1 MKLPP
6 TDRPT
11 PLLAAALMVALAAPL
26 GGCANDDE
34 MDRLRADIQ
43 ANREAAARAQSTADN
58 ALHNSKEAINAAN
71 AANSRI
77 DRMFKKAMY
86 K

>member
-1 MKLPP
+1 MN
-6 TDRPT
+6 RFI
-11 PLLAAALMVALAAPL
+11 ALTALATVMTI
-26 GGCANDDE
+26 GSGCANNDE

-43 ANREAAARAQSTADN
+43 ANRDAAARAQSTADN
-58 ALHNSKEAINAAN
+58 ALHNSQEALNAAN
-71 AANSRI
+71 AANTRI

>member
-1 MKLPP
+1 MNRL
-6 TDRPT
+6 TT
-11 PLLAAALMVALAAPL
+11 IAGTLALASVVTL
-26 GGCANDDE
+26 SSGCANNDE

-43 ANREAAARAQSTADN
+43 ANRDAAARAQSTADN
-58 ALHNSKEAINAAN
+58 ALHNSQEALNSAN
-71 AANSRI
+71 AANTRI

>member
-1 MKLPP
+1 MNRFTAHTTLI
-6 TDRPT
+6 
-11 PLLAAALMVALAAPL
+11 ALAATMVIST
-26 GGCANDDE
+26 GCANNDE

-43 ANREAAARAQSTADN
+43 ANRDAAARSQSTADS
-58 ALHNSKEAINAAN
+58 ALHNSQEALNAAN
-71 AANSRI
+71 AANTRI

>member
-1 MKLPP
+1 MQTLTKTIAIL
-6 TDRPT
+6 T
-11 PLLAAALMVALAAPL
+11 LAGASLSIT
-26 GGCANDDE
+26 GCANNDE

-43 ANREAAARAQSTADN
+43 SNRDAAARAQATAED
-58 ALHNSKEAINAAN
+58 ADHRSKEALNAAN
-71 AANSRI
+71 AANARI

>member
-1 MKLPP
+1 MNRL
-6 TDRPT
+6 TT
-11 PLLAAALMVALAAPL
+11 IAGTLAIATVVTLSS
-26 GGCANDDE
+26 GCANNDE

-43 ANREAAARAQSTADN
+43 ANRDAAARAQSTADN
-58 ALHNSKEAINAAN
+58 ALHNSQEALNSAN
-71 AANSRI
+71 AANTRI

>member
-1 MKLPP
+1 MN
-6 TDRPT
+6 RFI
-11 PLLAAALMVALAAPL
+11 ALTALATVMTISS
-26 GGCANDDE
+26 GCANNDE

-43 ANREAAARAQSTADN
+43 ANRDAAARAQSTADN
-58 ALHNSKEAINAAN
+58 ALHNSQEALNSSNAAN
-71 AANSRI
+71 TRI

>member
-1 MKLPP
+1 MQALTFKLA
-6 TDRPT
+6 T
-11 PLLAAALMVALAAPL
+11 LALAAASITL
-26 GGCANDDE
+26 GGCSHNDE

-43 ANREAAARAQSTADN
+43 ANRDAAARAQSTAEDADHRSRE
-58 ALHNSKEAINAAN
+58 ALNAAN
-71 AANSRI
+71 AANARI